1 MNAQVKIDQLLQRL
15 TPILNREQLV
25 MCQLDETQLR
35 TLLQECLCIFRE
47 REGICA
53 LLPKDVAE
61 RESLP
66 EDGSYRQI
74 TLQYTGG
81 LQVPGLA
88 ATIVRELADAG
99 IQANVVSAR
108 CHEHLLV
115 SEHDAKQAMQV
126 LYGISNRLQYS

>member
-1 MNAQVKIDQLLQRL
+1 MNAQVKIAQLLQRL

>member
-25 MCQLDETQLR
+25 MCPLEEAQLQ
-35 TLLQECLCIFRE
+35 TLLQECLCVFRE

-53 LLPKDVAE
+53 LLSKAVAE
-61 RESLP
+61 RESLSD
-66 EDGSYRQI
+66 EGGYRQI
-74 TLQYTGG
+74 TLQYSAC
-81 LQVPGLA
+81 LQVPGLS

-108 CHEHLLV
+108 YHEHLLV
-115 SEHDAKQAMQV
+115 SERDAAQAMQV